1 MKVFISYST
10 PDLGLVYKI
19 AEHIRPHGEVFF
31 WDKDKNP
38 GAESW
43 ATIFSWIDQSD
54 LVLAVITEKTLTRA
68 MPVGQEIGRAKAK
81 DKLIVPLIGPE
92 VQPAELGFLNG
103 ITYQQ
108 IHTDNPGPA
117 LKNIERVILARK
129 EKLEQGQ
136 ALFIVG
142 GVIALFALIFSSDK

>member
-1 MKVFISYST
+1 MKIFVSYST
-10 PDLGLVYKI
+10 PDLALVYKI
-19 AEHIRPHGEVFF
+19 TEHVRLHGEVFF

-43 ATIFSWIDQSD
+43 PTIFSWIDQAD
-54 LVLAVITEKTLTRA
+54 LVLALITEKTLSRA
-68 MPVGQEIGRAKAK
+68 MSVGQEIGRAKAK
-81 DKLIVPLIGPE
+81 EKIIIPLVGPD
-92 VQPAELGFLNG
+92 VRASELGFLSG

-108 IHTDNPGPA
+108 IRPDNPSPT

-129 EKLEQGQ
+129 EKLEQGK

-142 GVIALFALIFSSDK
+142 GVIALFALILSSDK